1 MKRSVAIFLM
11 AGAVLAMSTVALAT
25 SVTVTVSSGDV
36 SYDNTVSSGFTKS
49 TSTITWF
56 QPYKLVTVAPD
67 PVAMGYPEG
76 GAIRLISEITSAK
89 LTIVANG
96 VSPRSGVGTYPER
109 DSVSKSAGKSGP
121 WTAIV
126 TPGPVYLT
134 KASHQT
140 ADSTSSITLT
150 DANSWLNKTDGY
162 YTQVVLTDY
171 PANVDDTVK
180 SARLEVKAHY
190 TYTYTYTPK
199 KVIFVSAQ
207 HPSTAD
213 VNVPSDKGFVDLLE
227 AAYYEVDY
235 TPGTVVGTSYWETLD
250 PNKLA
255 ALDAADLVIV
265 GCDNNS
271 AGVTTDAAEIAAW
284 TNVKAPVMLMSS
296 YIAANNRWKWINSST
311 QDARIPYYMIKA
323 LDKANPIFK
332 SVTFDVKEVA
342 VEPNAVVKVAADA
355 NNVAI
360 DPNAAAPVKNV
371 VLVETDQL
379 QWYDPNV
386 ASKYAS
392 FIKMA
397 DAGKG
402 TVLAV
407 RPDTGTILIAE
418 WFPGKPFYATAGLIP
433 ANHRM
438 FFNAGTQ
445 EITNEKTNWGV
456 MNLNAQGQKIFLN
469 AVKYMTL
476 PVPIPIALENASFE
490 KPGTVKIKGWNGE
503 GIAGTPA
510 VNIPGWASDVNS
522 PVADSGV
529 ETGYGATDGTW
540 TAFLKGADPSIWQST
555 GFVIAKDDVFAL
567 SVDARNTWQGTT
579 LRVTMYYEADGR
591 RVPAATVDV
600 TLTDAMKT
608 FTLPFAANDVPAA
621 IGKILG
627 VEFDNVTQ
635 NGESWIGLDNVFLTA
650 K

>member
-1 MKRSVAIFLM
+1 MKRSVAMFLM

-36 SYDNTVSSGFTKS
+36 SYDNTVSSGFSKS
-49 TSTITWF
+49 GATITWF

-76 GAIRLISEITSAK
+76 GTIQLISEITSAK

-96 VSPRSGVGTYPER
+96 VSPRSGVGTYSER
-109 DSVSKSAGKSGP
+109 DSVSRSASKSGP

-126 TPGPVYLT
+126 APGPVYLT

-150 DANSWLNKTDGY
+150 DAGSWLNGTDGY

-180 SARLEVKAHY
+180 SAKLEVKAHY

-235 TPGTVVGTSYWETLD
+235 TPGTVAGTSYWETLD

-255 ALDAADLVIV
+255 ALDAADLIIV
-265 GCDNNS
+265 GRDCNS
-271 AGVTTDAAEIAAW
+271 SGMATDATEVAAW

-311 QDARIPYYMIKA
+311 QDARIPYYMVKA

-332 SVTFDVKEVA
+332 SVKFDVKEVA
-342 VEPNAVVKVAADA
+342 VDPNAVVAIASDA
-355 NNVAI
+355 NNVAV
-360 DPNAAAPVKNV
+360 DPNAVAPAKNV

-392 FIKMA
+392 FIKTA

-418 WFPGKPFYATAGLIP
+418 WFPGKLFYTTAGLIP
-433 ANHRM
+433 ASHRM

-456 MNLNAQGQKIFLN
+456 MNLNAEGQKIFLN

-476 PVPIPIALENASFE
+476 PVPIPIAIENASFE

-510 VNIPGWASDVNS
+510 VDIPGWASDVNS

-567 SVDARNTWQGTT
+567 SVDARNTWQGKT
-579 LRVTMYYEADGR
+579 LRVTMYYEADGL

-600 TLTDAMKT
+600 TLTDVMQT
-608 FTLPFAANDVPAA
+608 FTLPFAANDVPAS

-627 VEFDNVTQ
+627 VEFDNVTE
-635 NGESWIGLDNVFLTA
+635 NGESWIGLDSVFLTV

>member
-1 MKRSVAIFLM
+1 MKRSIAMFLM
-11 AGAVLAMSTVALAT
+11 VGALLAMSTVAFAT

-49 TSTITWF
+49 LPTIMWF

-96 VSPRSGVGTYPER
+96 VSPRSGYGPDPEK
-109 DSVSKSAGKSGP
+109 DSVSRSANKSGP
-121 WTAIV
+121 WTAI
-126 TPGPVYLT
+126 TAPGPVYLT
-134 KASHQT
+134 KGSSQT
-140 ADSTSSITLT
+140 ADSTTTITVA
-150 DANSWLNKTDGY
+150 DANSWLNGTNGY
-162 YTQVVLTDY
+162 YTQVTLTDY
-171 PANVDDTVK
+171 PANQNDTVT

-213 VNVPSDKGFVDLLE
+213 VNVPSDKAFVDLLE

-235 TPGTVVGTSYWETLD
+235 TPGAVAGTSYWETLD

-255 ALDAADLVIV
+255 ALDAADLIIV
-265 GCDNNS
+265 GRDNNS

-296 YIAANNRWKWINSST
+296 YIAANNRWKWINSAT
-311 QDARIPYYMIKA
+311 QDARIPYYMVKA
-323 LDKANPIFK
+323 LDKANPIFAK
-332 SVTFDVKEVA
+332 VTFDVQVVPA
-342 VEPNAVVKVAADA
+342 DANALAADPNAVVTV
-355 NNVAI
+355 
-360 DPNAAAPVKNV
+360 P
-371 VLVETDQL
+371 TDVL

-392 FIKMA
+392 FIKTA

-418 WFPGKPFYATAGLIP
+418 WFPGKPYYATAGLIP
-433 ANHRM
+433 ASHRM

-476 PVPIPIALENASFE
+476 PVPVPIAIENASFE

-503 GIAGTPA
+503 GIGGTPA
-510 VNIPGWASDVNS
+510 VDIPGWASDVNS

-529 ETGYGATDGTW
+529 ETGYSPTDGLW

-555 GFVIAKDDVFAL
+555 GFVIAKDDVFSL
-567 SVDARNTWQGTT
+567 TVDAHNTWQGTT
-579 LRVTMYYEADGR
+579 LRITLYYEDGKL
-591 RVPAATVDV
+591 RVPAATADV
-600 TLTDAMKT
+600 TLTDAMQT
-608 FTLPFAANDVPAA
+608 FTLPFAANDVPAS

-627 VEFDNVTQ
+627 VEFDNVTVEG
-635 NGESWIGLDNVFLTA
+635 NSWIGLDNVFLTV

>member
-1 MKRSVAIFLM
+1 MFLM
-11 AGAVLAMSTVALAT
+11 AGALLAMSTVAFAT

-36 SYDNTVSSGFTKS
+36 SYDNTVSSGFSKS
-49 TSTITWF
+49 GSTITWF
-56 QPYKLVTVAPD
+56 QPYKLSTVAPD

-76 GAIRLISEITSAK
+76 GALRLVSEITSAK

-96 VSPRSGVGTYPER
+96 VSPRSGLGPNPER

-121 WTAIV
+121 WTAI
-126 TPGPVYLT
+126 TAPGPVYLT
-134 KASHQT
+134 KGSSQT
-140 ADSTSSITLT
+140 ADSTTAITVA
-150 DANSWLNKTDGY
+150 DANSWLNGTDGY
-162 YTQVVLTDY
+162 YTQVALTDY
-171 PANVDDTVK
+171 PANQNDTVK
-180 SARLEVKAHY
+180 SARLQVTAHY
-190 TYTYTYTPK
+190 TYLYTYIPK

-207 HPSTAD
+207 HASTAD
-213 VNVPSDKGFVDLLE
+213 VNVPSDKGFVDLLR

-235 TPGTVVGTSYWETLD
+235 TAGAVAGTSYWETLD
-250 PNKLA
+250 PNQLA
-255 ALDAADLVIV
+255 ALDAADLIII
-265 GCDNNS
+265 GRDCNS
-271 AGVTTDAAEIAAW
+271 GGMATDAAEVAAW
-284 TNVKAPVMLMSS
+284 SNVKAPVMLMSS

-311 QDARIPYYMIKA
+311 QDARIPYYMVKA
-323 LDKANPIFK
+323 LDKTNPLFA
-332 SVTFDVKEVA
+332 SVTFDVKVVPA
-342 VEPNAVVKVAADA
+342 DANALAADPNAVVTV
-355 NNVAI
+355 
-360 DPNAAAPVKNV
+360 P
-371 VLVETDQL
+371 TDVL
-379 QWYDPNV
+379 QWYDPNA
-386 ASKYAS
+386 ASGYAS
-392 FIKMA
+392 FIKTA

-418 WFPGKPFYATAGLIP
+418 WFPGRPFYATSGQIP
-433 ANHRM
+433 ASHRM

-445 EITNEKTNWGV
+445 EVSGEKTNWGV
-456 MNLNAQGQKIFLN
+456 MNLNAQGQKMFLN

-476 PVPIPIALENASFE
+476 PVPVPITVENASFE

-510 VNIPGWASDVNS
+510 VDIPGWASDANS

-555 GFVIAKDDVFAL
+555 GFVIAADDVFAL

-579 LRVTMYYEADGR
+579 LRITLYYEDGKV

-600 TLTDAMKT
+600 AVKDAMQT

-621 IGKILG
+621 VGKIIGIEL
-627 VEFDNVTQ
+627 DNVTT
-635 NGESWIGLDNVFLTA
+635 NGDSWIGLDNVWLTV

>member
-1 MKRSVAIFLM
+1 M
-11 AGAVLAMSTVALAT
+11 ASALLAMSTVALAT

-36 SYDNTVSSGFTKS
+36 SYDNTVSSGFSKS
-49 TSTITWF
+49 GATITWS
-56 QPYKLVTVAPD
+56 QPYKLSTVAPD

-76 GAIRLISEITSAK
+76 GALQLVSAITSAK
-89 LTIVANG
+89 LTIVASQ
-96 VSPRSGVGTYPER
+96 VSPVGKYKGYGNTER
-109 DSVSKSAGKSGP
+109 DSVSKGASKSGP

-126 TPGPVYLT
+126 PPGPVYLT
-134 KASHQT
+134 AAASQWG
-140 ADSTSSITLT
+140 DSTTVITLS
-150 DANSWLNKTDGY
+150 DANDWLNGTEGY
-162 YTQVVLTDY
+162 FTQVVLTDY
-171 PANVDDTVK
+171 PANQGDTVK
-180 SARLEVKAHY
+180 SARLEVAAHY

-207 HPSTAD
+207 HASTAD

-235 TPGTVVGTSYWETLD
+235 TPGAAVGTSYWETLD
-250 PNKLA
+250 PNQLA
-255 ALDAADLVIV
+255 ALDAADLVII
-265 GCDNNS
+265 GRDCNS
-271 AGVTTDAAEIAAW
+271 GGVATDAAEVAAW

-311 QDARIPYYMIKA
+311 QDARIPYYMVKA
-323 LDKANPIFK
+323 LDKTNPVFGG
-332 SVTFDVKEVA
+332 VTFDVKEVV
-342 VEPNAVVKVAADA
+342 VEPNDVVAIAADA
-355 NNVAI
+355 NDVKV
-360 DPNAAAPVKNV
+360 DPNAVAPAKNV
-371 VLVETDQL
+371 VLVETDEL
-379 QWYDPNV
+379 QWYDPNA
-386 ASKYAS
+386 ASGYAS
-392 FIKMA
+392 FIKTA

-418 WFPGKPFYATAGLIP
+418 WFPGKPFYATSGQIP
-433 ANHRM
+433 ASHRM

-445 EITNEKTNWGV
+445 EVTSEKTNWGV
-456 MNLNAQGQKIFLN
+456 MNLNAQGQKMFLN

-476 PVPIPIALENASFE
+476 PVPVPITVENASFE

-510 VNIPGWASDVNS
+510 VDIPGWASDVNS

-529 ETGYGATDGTW
+529 ETGFGATDGTW

-555 GFVIAKDDVFAL
+555 GFVIAADDVFAL

-579 LRVTMYYEADGR
+579 LRVTMYYEDGGL

-600 TLTDAMKT
+600 AVKDAMQT

-621 IGKILG
+621 VGKIIGIEL
-627 VEFDNVTQ
+627 DNVTT
-635 NGESWIGLDNVFLTA
+635 NGDSWIGLDNVWLTV